1 MLQAANFRAR
11 RRKLVKKTGK
21 RLIRRLRGFLAGQSL
36 VSNDP
41 VLDPAGFSFVQPF
54 EDHWQEIRGEVL
66 EILRHKDCVP
76 AFEDVSTDQM
86 KIARD
91 RQWRTFIL
99 FGFGSKL
106 QKNCRHA
113 PRTTALLEQVPKLQT
128 AWFSILEPGY
138 HITAHRGVTKGILR
152 CHLGLIV
159 PDRREDCWMRV
170 DDQVCV
176 WQPGKALV
184 FDDTYEHEVL
194 NDTPQERVVLLFDFE
209 RPMRFWGRL
218 VNRLF
223 IQGLKLTAY
232 YREPKARLK
241 GFEEQFEAATRGAD
255 RLLESMG
262 EEATPNPPLPRAE
275 ERIAQTWRDRRAR
288 LDEAG

>member
-1 MLQAANFRAR
+1 VQVAPDFRAR
-11 RRKLVKKTGK
+11 RRKAVKKAGK
-21 RLIRRLRGFLAGQSL
+21 RLIRRLRGFLAAQSL

-41 VLDPAGFSFVQPF
+41 VLDPADFAFVKPF
-54 EDHWQEIRGEVL
+54 EEHWEDIRAEL
-66 EILRHKDCVP
+66 QAILRHKESVP
-76 AFEDVSTDQM
+76 AFEEVSTDQM

-99 FGFGSKL
+99 FGFGNKL
-106 QKNCRHA
+106 HKNCAHA
-113 PRTTALLEQVPKLQT
+113 PRTAALLEQVPKLQT

-152 CHLGLIV
+152 CHLGLVV

-184 FDDTYEHEVL
+184 FDDTYDHEVL
-194 NDTPQERVVLLFDFE
+194 NATPQQRVVLLFDFE

-218 VNRLF
+218 VNRAF
-223 IQGLKLTAY
+223 IQALKLTAY

-241 GFEEQFEAATRGAD
+241 GFEEQFEAATRRAD
-255 RLLESMG
+255 QLLEGLAEPSVK
-262 EEATPNPPLPRAE
+262 EAPGVGA
-275 ERIAQTWRDRRAR
+275 AQP
-288 LDEAG
+288 